1 MWQERRPVK
10 NHGIVEPL
18 TQVPHINNITREMHF
33 TLHSVAISNL
43 HALHCILYHPNA
55 DYFLFKLN

>member
-43 HALHCILYHPNA
+43 HALHCI
-55 DYFLFKLN
+55 